1 MTQRSIYQNLDPT
14 LNGYHPDWYDKNA
27 KLISRKPGCS
37 VISYQC
43 NGTGILYDYAIF
55 PGIDLIF
62 MDFNC
67 SDIFDEPNEM
77 RNVLEIRHYQEG
89 RVEFEFEFEGD
100 KVFHLQQDEFCV
112 NGMLNMP
119 ARYSFPFDYCSGLSL
134 VLDKNSMT
142 EVTRSQLA
150 LFQIDISVLEEDL
163 DTAHQWYICKTP
175 PSMCH
180 VFEELYAA
188 KEHETSQYFRIKVLE
203 LLYHATKLRKEDRVA
218 ATYYARE
225 HIEIVKRVRKA
236 MLKDL
241 SRSIPLEQFLRG
253 EAISTVTFQT
263 IFKQIYG
270 RSPYAYLKHYR
281 MNSAAVQLRES
292 NESINQIALSLGYSN
307 ASKFARA
314 FRDVFGVLPKD
325 YRTAQKAI

>member
-43 NGTGILYDYAIF
+43 NGTGILYDYSIF

-89 RVEFEFEFEGD
+89 RVEFEFEGD

-150 LFQIDISVLEEDL
+150 LFQINISVLEEDL

-241 SRSIPLEQFLRG
+241 SRSTPLEQFLRG

-281 MNSAAVQLRES
+281 MNSAVVQLRES

>member
-43 NGTGILYDYAIF
+43 NGTGILYDYSIF

-89 RVEFEFEFEGD
+89 RVEFEFEGD

-241 SRSIPLEQFLRG
+241 SRSTPLEQFLRG

-314 FRDVFGVLPKD
+314 FRDVFAVLPKD

>member
-43 NGTGILYDYAIF
+43 NGTGILYDYSIF

-89 RVEFEFEFEGD
+89 RVEFEFEGD

-188 KEHETSQYFRIKVLE
+188 KEHETYQYFRIKVLE

-241 SRSIPLEQFLRG
+241 SRSTPLEQFLRG

>member
-43 NGTGILYDYAIF
+43 NGTGILYDYSIF

-67 SDIFDEPNEM
+67 SDIFDEPNDM

-89 RVEFEFEFEGD
+89 RVEFEFEGD

-241 SRSIPLEQFLRG
+241 SRSTPLEQFLRG

>member
-43 NGTGILYDYAIF
+43 NGTGILYDYSIF

-89 RVEFEFEFEGD
+89 RVEFEFEGD

-241 SRSIPLEQFLRG
+241 SRSTPLEQFLRG

-307 ASKFARA
+307 ASKFAALSGMCSGCFPRIT
-314 FRDVFGVLPKD
+314 G
-325 YRTAQKAI
+325 TAQKAI

>member
-43 NGTGILYDYAIF
+43 NGTGILYDYSIF

-89 RVEFEFEFEGD
+89 RVEFEFEGD

-241 SRSIPLEQFLRG
+241 SRSTPLEQFLRG

-325 YRTAQKAI
+325 YRTARKAI

>member
-27 KLISRKPGCS
+27 KLISRKQGCS

-43 NGTGILYDYAIF
+43 NGTGILYDYSIF

-89 RVEFEFEFEGD
+89 RVEFEFEGD

-241 SRSIPLEQFLRG
+241 SRSTPLEQFLRG

>member
-43 NGTGILYDYAIF
+43 NGTGILYDYSIF

-89 RVEFEFEFEGD
+89 RVEFEFEGD

-134 VLDKNSMT
+134 ALDKNSMT

-241 SRSIPLEQFLRG
+241 SRSTPLEQFLRG

>member
-43 NGTGILYDYAIF
+43 NGTGILYDYSIF

-89 RVEFEFEFEGD
+89 RVEFEFEGD

-163 DTAHQWYICKTP
+163 DTAHLWYICKTP

-241 SRSIPLEQFLRG
+241 SRSTPLEQFLRG

>member
-43 NGTGILYDYAIF
+43 NGTGILYDYSIF

-89 RVEFEFEFEGD
+89 RVEFEFEGD

-241 SRSIPLEQFLRG
+241 SRSTPLEQFLRG

-292 NESINQIALSLGYSN
+292 NESINHIALSLGYSN

>member
-43 NGTGILYDYAIF
+43 NGTGILYDYSIF

-89 RVEFEFEFEGD
+89 RVEFEFEGD

-225 HIEIVKRVRKA
+225 HIEIVKGVRKA

-241 SRSIPLEQFLRG
+241 SRSTPLEQFLRG

>member
-43 NGTGILYDYAIF
+43 NGTGILYDYSIF

-89 RVEFEFEFEGD
+89 RVEFEFEGD

-188 KEHETSQYFRIKVLE
+188 KEHETSQYFRIKGLE

-241 SRSIPLEQFLRG
+241 SRSTPLEQFLRG

>member
-43 NGTGILYDYAIF
+43 NGTGILYDYSIF

-89 RVEFEFEFEGD
+89 RVEFEFEGD

-241 SRSIPLEQFLRG
+241 SRSTPLEQFLRG

-307 ASKFARA
+307 ASKFALA

>member
-14 LNGYHPDWYDKNA
+14 LNGYHPDWYDKKA

-43 NGTGILYDYAIF
+43 NGTGILYDYSIF

-89 RVEFEFEFEGD
+89 RVEFEFEGD

-241 SRSIPLEQFLRG
+241 SRSTPLEQFLRG

>member
-43 NGTGILYDYAIF
+43 NGTGILYDYSIF

-89 RVEFEFEFEGD
+89 RVEFEFEGD

-119 ARYSFPFDYCSGLSL
+119 ARYSFPFDYCSGMSL
-134 VLDKNSMT
+134 VLYKNSMT

-241 SRSIPLEQFLRG
+241 SRSTPLEQFLRG

>member
-14 LNGYHPDWYDKNA
+14 LNGYNPDWYDKNA
-27 KLISRKPGCS
+27 KLISRKPCCID
-37 VISYQC
+37 ISYQF
-43 NGTGILYDYAIF
+43 NGIGILYDYSIF
-55 PGIDLIF
+55 PCIDLIF

-89 RVEFEFEFEGD
+89 RVEFEFEGD

-241 SRSIPLEQFLRG
+241 SRSTPLEQFLRG

>member
-1 MTQRSIYQNLDPT
+1 MI
-14 LNGYHPDWYDKNA
+14 G
-27 KLISRKPGCS
+27 RKPGCS

-43 NGTGILYDYAIF
+43 NGTGILYDYSIF

-89 RVEFEFEFEGD
+89 RVEFEFEGD

-241 SRSIPLEQFLRG
+241 SRSTPLEQFLRG

>member
-43 NGTGILYDYAIF
+43 NGTGILYDYSIF

-89 RVEFEFEFEGD
+89 RVEFEFEGD

-241 SRSIPLEQFLRG
+241 SRSTPLEQFLRG

-314 FRDVFGVLPKD
+314 FQDVFGVLPKD

>member
-1 MTQRSIYQNLDPT
+1 
-14 LNGYHPDWYDKNA
+14 
-27 KLISRKPGCS
+27 
-37 VISYQC
+37 
-43 NGTGILYDYAIF
+43 
-55 PGIDLIF
+55 
-62 MDFNC
+62 
-67 SDIFDEPNEM
+67 
-77 RNVLEIRHYQEG
+77 
-89 RVEFEFEFEGD
+89 
-100 KVFHLQQDEFCV
+100 
-112 NGMLNMP
+112 
-119 ARYSFPFDYCSGLSL
+119 
-134 VLDKNSMT
+134 
-142 EVTRSQLA
+142 
-150 LFQIDISVLEEDL
+150 
-163 DTAHQWYICKTP
+163 
-175 PSMCH
+175 MCH
-180 VFEELYAA
+180 VFEEFYAA
-188 KEHETSQYFRIKVLE
+188 KERETSQYFRIKVLE

-241 SRSIPLEQFLRG
+241 SRSTPLEQFLRG

>member
-43 NGTGILYDYAIF
+43 NGTGILYDYSIF

-89 RVEFEFEFEGD
+89 RVEFEFEGD

-241 SRSIPLEQFLRG
+241 SRSTPLEQFLRG

-270 RSPYAYLKHYR
+270 RSPYAYLKQYR

>member
-43 NGTGILYDYAIF
+43 NGTGILYDYSIF

-89 RVEFEFEFEGD
+89 RVEFEFEGD

-203 LLYHATKLRKEDRVA
+203 LLYHATQLRKEDRVA

-241 SRSIPLEQFLRG
+241 SRSTPLEQFLRG

>member
-14 LNGYHPDWYDKNA
+14 LNGYHPDWYEKNA
-27 KLISRKPGCS
+27 ILISRKPGCS

-43 NGTGILYDYAIF
+43 NGTGILYDYSIF

-89 RVEFEFEFEGD
+89 RVEFEFEGD

-241 SRSIPLEQFLRG
+241 SRSTPLEQFLRG

>member
-1 MTQRSIYQNLDPT
+1 MKQSYDAKKYLSEF
-14 LNGYHPDWYDKNA
+14 GPDWYDKNA

-43 NGTGILYDYAIF
+43 NGTGILYDYSIF

-67 SDIFDEPNEM
+67 SDIFDEQNEM

-89 RVEFEFEFEGD
+89 RVEFEFEGD

-241 SRSIPLEQFLRG
+241 SRSTPLEQFLRG

>member
-37 VISYQC
+37 VISSHRK
-43 NGTGILYDYAIF
+43 GSGILYDYSIF

-89 RVEFEFEFEGD
+89 RVEFEFEGD

-150 LFQIDISVLEEDL
+150 LYQIDISVLEEDL

-241 SRSIPLEQFLRG
+241 SRSTPLEQFLRG

>member
-43 NGTGILYDYAIF
+43 NGTGILYDYSIF

-89 RVEFEFEFEGD
+89 RVEFEFEGD

-241 SRSIPLEQFLRG
+241 SRSTPLEQFLRG

-281 MNSAAVQLRES
+281 MNGAAVQLRES

>member
-43 NGTGILYDYAIF
+43 NGTGILYDYSIF

-89 RVEFEFEFEGD
+89 RVEFEFEGD

-175 PSMCH
+175 PFMCH

-241 SRSIPLEQFLRG
+241 SRSTPLEQFLRG

>member
-43 NGTGILYDYAIF
+43 NGTGILYDYSIF

-89 RVEFEFEFEGD
+89 RVEFEFEGD

-241 SRSIPLEQFLRG
+241 SRSTPLEQFLRG

-270 RSPYAYLKHYR
+270 RSPYAHLKHYR

>member
-1 MTQRSIYQNLDPT
+1 MTQTSIYPNLHPT

-43 NGTGILYDYAIF
+43 NGTGILYDYSIF

-89 RVEFEFEFEGD
+89 RVEFEFEGD

-241 SRSIPLEQFLRG
+241 SRSTPLEQFLRG

>member
-1 MTQRSIYQNLDPT
+1 MTQRSIYQNLDST

-43 NGTGILYDYAIF
+43 NGTGILYDYSIF

-89 RVEFEFEFEGD
+89 RVEFEFEGD

-241 SRSIPLEQFLRG
+241 SRSTPLEQFLRG

>member
-43 NGTGILYDYAIF
+43 NGTGILYDYSIF

-89 RVEFEFEFEGD
+89 RVEFEFEGD

-225 HIEIVKRVRKA
+225 HIEIVKRGRKA

-241 SRSIPLEQFLRG
+241 SRSTPLEQFLRG

>member
-1 MTQRSIYQNLDPT
+1 MRPKSM
-14 LNGYHPDWYDKNA
+14 
-27 KLISRKPGCS
+27 KL
-37 VISYQC
+37 
-43 NGTGILYDYAIF
+43 
-55 PGIDLIF
+55 
-62 MDFNC
+62 
-67 SDIFDEPNEM
+67 PNTFASK
-77 RNVLEIRHYQEG
+77 Y
-89 RVEFEFEFEGD
+89 
-100 KVFHLQQDEFCV
+100 
-112 NGMLNMP
+112 
-119 ARYSFPFDYCSGLSL
+119 
-134 VLDKNSMT
+134 
-142 EVTRSQLA
+142 
-150 LFQIDISVLEEDL
+150 
-163 DTAHQWYICKTP
+163 W
-175 PSMCH
+175 
-180 VFEELYAA
+180 
-188 KEHETSQYFRIKVLE
+188 E

-241 SRSIPLEQFLRG
+241 SRSTPLEQFLRG

-325 YRTAQKAI
+325 YRDCAKSHLVFGLFSTLHL

>member
-43 NGTGILYDYAIF
+43 NGTGILYDYSIF

-89 RVEFEFEFEGD
+89 RVEFEFEGD

-225 HIEIVKRVRKA
+225 HIEIVKQVRKA

-241 SRSIPLEQFLRG
+241 SRSTPLEQFLRG

>member
-43 NGTGILYDYAIF
+43 NGTGILYDYSIF

-89 RVEFEFEFEGD
+89 RVEFEFEGD

-112 NGMLNMP
+112 NGMLNML

-241 SRSIPLEQFLRG
+241 SRSTPLEQFLRG

>member
-43 NGTGILYDYAIF
+43 NGTGILYDYSIF

-89 RVEFEFEFEGD
+89 RVEFEFEGD

-150 LFQIDISVLEEDL
+150 LVQIDISVLEEDL

-241 SRSIPLEQFLRG
+241 SRSTPLEQFLRG

>member
-43 NGTGILYDYAIF
+43 NGTGILYDYSIF

-89 RVEFEFEFEGD
+89 RVEFEFEGD

-241 SRSIPLEQFLRG
+241 SRSTPLEQFLRG

-270 RSPYAYLKHYR
+270 RSPYLLYSR
-281 MNSAAVQLRES
+281 MLLFSTIRYITIFASATWPQQRSRLWP
-292 NESINQIALSLGYSN
+292 L
-307 ASKFARA
+307 
-314 FRDVFGVLPKD
+314 
-325 YRTAQKAI
+325 QKRPTVTNL